1 MISPIYNYVPG
12 YETQINFPVLPVTD
26 LTEPVIPT
34 DLAIPAAY
42 DPGYVAPVKE
52 INWLLI
58 AGIGFGIWLLL
69 RRK

>member
-26 LTEPVIPT
+26 LTEPT
-34 DLAIPAAY
+34 DPIDLTIPAAY
-42 DPGYVAPVKE
+42 DPGYVAPKE

>member
-26 LTEPVIPT
+26 LTEPTAPT
-34 DLAIPAAY
+34 DLTIPAAY
-42 DPGYVAPVKE
+42 DPGYVAPKE